1 MSAVPLS
8 FTRLLDWLEGRLEPA
23 EADQVAAA
31 VAIADSATLDQVV
44 WIRGFLED
52 TRRMTLERPP
62 AELSARLRASFS
74 GFHRPQTAAAW
85 SDAELLHDFRQQ
97 VAGVRSGA
105 ENASLAFDSDL
116 GRFVLEI
123 APSGPGQVDV
133 QGLVMVIPDGP
144 VIDLAFHSGGRLQKA
159 ARTERDGRFDVPG
172 VPITVDELWLS
183 AGDVRVRAA
192 LDLAND

>member
-1 MSAVPLS
+1 MSTTRLS
-8 FTRLLDWLEGRLEPA
+8 FTRLLDWIEGRLEPA

-31 VAIADSATLDQVV
+31 VAVSDSATLEQVD

-52 TRRMTLERPP
+52 TQRMTLERPP

-74 GFHRPQTAAAW
+74 GFHRPQDARAW
-85 SDAELLHDFRQQ
+85 SEADLLHDFRQQ
-97 VAGVRSGA
+97 VAGVRSGV

-133 QGLVMVIPDGP
+133 QGLVMVAPDSDT
-144 VIDLAFHSGGRLQKA
+144 IDLAFHSGGRLRKA
-159 ARTERDGRFDVPG
+159 ARTEHDGRFDVPG
-172 VPITVDELWLS
+172 VPVTVDELWLS
-183 AGDVRVRAA
+183 AGDIRVRAA
-192 LDLAND
+192 LDLDLD